1 MFGQPC
7 APASSMRRLCLMVFA
22 TAQCHRVAVLTT
34 SDCRS
39 ASPVTHHEFGTQL
52 AASLVVLLRMR
63 ELFPGWDAFLATRP
77 SKWNG
82 SPGSNAAKDASCRE
96 VWDDL
101 SGLYR
106 ERFGAELRL
115 VNYDHRDF
123 AMLDVVRCV
132 ETGGRES
139 TPRRPPRH
147 RADAVTRTTPRA
159 GGVGADTRTRLI
171 SAQVVSRIPG
181 KETDHSRGHWP
192 SEAFVHLVIGTRM
205 LEEYGYSHTVYVDA
219 DAWPLDDAL
228 RFEVPRVDGI
238 GCVAALPAQ
247 CLEVRRSPRR
257 RAASGKEPPLPPRL
271 SLIHI

>member
-1 MFGQPC
+1 
-7 APASSMRRLCLMVFA
+7 MRRLCLMIFA

-96 VWDDL
+96 VWVDL

-115 VNYDHRDF
+115 VNYD
-123 AMLDVVRCV
+123 
-132 ETGGRES
+132 
-139 TPRRPPRH
+139 
-147 RADAVTRTTPRA
+147 
-159 GGVGADTRTRLI
+159 
-171 SAQVVSRIPG
+171 
-181 KETDHSRGHWP
+181 
-192 SEAFVHLVIGTRM
+192 
-205 LEEYGYSHTVYVDA
+205 
-219 DAWPLDDAL
+219 
-228 RFEVPRVDGI
+228 
-238 GCVAALPAQ
+238 
-247 CLEVRRSPRR
+247 
-257 RAASGKEPPLPPRL
+257 L

>member
-1 MFGQPC
+1 MEKWVADAKRGGLGNPRQKKG
-7 APASSMRRLCLMVFA
+7 LA
-22 TAQCHRVAVLTT
+22 TRTGAL
-34 SDCRS
+34 
-39 ASPVTHHEFGTQL
+39 
-52 AASLVVLLRMR
+52 
-63 ELFPGWDAFLATRP
+63 PGWDAFLATRP

-159 GGVGADTRTRLI
+159 GGVGADTRTRI
-171 SAQVVSRIPG
+171 
-181 KETDHSRGHWP
+181 
-192 SEAFVHLVIGTRM
+192 
-205 LEEYGYSHTVYVDA
+205 
-219 DAWPLDDAL
+219 
-228 RFEVPRVDGI
+228 
-238 GCVAALPAQ
+238 
-247 CLEVRRSPRR
+247 
-257 RAASGKEPPLPPRL
+257 
-271 SLIHI
+271 

>member
-7 APASSMRRLCLMVFA
+7 APASNMRRLCLMIFA

-147 RADAVTRTTPRA
+147 RADAVTRATPRA
-159 GGVGADTRTRLI
+159 GGVGDDTRTRI
-171 SAQVVSRIPG
+171 
-181 KETDHSRGHWP
+181 
-192 SEAFVHLVIGTRM
+192 
-205 LEEYGYSHTVYVDA
+205 
-219 DAWPLDDAL
+219 
-228 RFEVPRVDGI
+228 
-238 GCVAALPAQ
+238 
-247 CLEVRRSPRR
+247 
-257 RAASGKEPPLPPRL
+257 
-271 SLIHI
+271 